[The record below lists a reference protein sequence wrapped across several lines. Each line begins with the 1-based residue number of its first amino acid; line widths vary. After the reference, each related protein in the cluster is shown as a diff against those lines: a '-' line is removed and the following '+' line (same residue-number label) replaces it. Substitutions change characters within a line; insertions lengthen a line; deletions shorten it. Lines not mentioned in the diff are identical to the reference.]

1 MTSQFRRKST
11 RRNRDAHDT
20 GARRARQADALSR
33 RTNLVR
39 PSVALGVHREQIRR
53 VVEANHAR
61 NPRVFGSVLH
71 GTDLPGSDLDLL
83 VDPIQGVT
91 TLLDIAGI
99 QIEVQA
105 LLGISVDVVTPGAL
119 PDKFRDRVLGEAIT
133 I

>member
-1 MTSQFRRKST
+1 MTNQFRRKST
-11 RRNRDAHDT
+11 RRVRDVRGTAT
-20 GARRARQADALSR
+20 KRARQAGELSYR
-33 RTNLVR
+33 SKLMR
-39 PSVALGVHREQIRR
+39 PSEALGAHREQIRR

-119 PDKFRDRVLGEAIT
+119 PDNFRDQVLRDAIT

>member
-1 MTSQFRRKST
+1 MTNQFRRKST
-11 RRNRDAHDT
+11 RRVRDVRGTAT
-20 GARRARQADALSR
+20 KSARQAGELSYR
-33 RTNLVR
+33 SKLMR
-39 PSVALGVHREQIRR
+39 PSEALGAHREQIRR

-119 PDKFRDRVLGEAIT
+119 PDNFRDQVLRDAVT